1 MAYIEI
7 SNLPET
13 FNLDNNSVFPV
24 VYQGETKKVKFSS
37 LAEILN
43 YFTSVS
49 YNKTTG
55 VYTFTRVNGTTALL
69 SKDLQLSIKDV
80 SILNGVMTI
89 TQQSR
94 GYFKYR
100 HYSSRW

>member
-13 FNLDNNSVFPV
+13 LNLDNNSVFPV
-24 VYQGETKKVKFSS
+24 VYQRKTKKVKFSS

-55 VYTFTRVNGTTALL
+55 VYTFTRINGTTALL
-69 SKDLQLSIKDV
+69 SK
-80 SILNGVMTI
+80 GFTI
-89 TQQSR
+89 IN
-94 GYFKYR
+94 
-100 HYSSRW
+100 